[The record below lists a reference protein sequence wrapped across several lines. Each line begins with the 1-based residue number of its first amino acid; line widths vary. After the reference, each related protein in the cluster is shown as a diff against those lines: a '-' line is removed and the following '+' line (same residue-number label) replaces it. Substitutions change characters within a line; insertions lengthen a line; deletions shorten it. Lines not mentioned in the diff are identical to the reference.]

1 LCLLSL
7 ALWACPAAFADADAP
22 QPQAPVAV
30 PTPVP
35 TPTPTPLRLTLS
47 ADSLLAF
54 DKSRLSAYGRQ
65 QLDAFAA
72 QLKTLR
78 YEFITVTG
86 HTDRLGEQVYN
97 MRLSERRAQVVGDY
111 LRDAAGIPAY
121 KLLVRGQ
128 NGANQ
133 ITQPG
138 ACVGTKATKA
148 LIACLQP
155 DRRVDLEVSGTP

>member
-1 LCLLSL
+1 M
-7 ALWACPAAFADADAP
+7 
-22 QPQAPVAV
+22 
-30 PTPVP
+30 PTP
-35 TPTPTPLRLTLS
+35 TPTPTPLQLTLS

-54 DKSRLSAYGRQ
+54 DKSTLSAFGRR

-72 QLKTLR
+72 QIKTLR

-97 MRLSERRAQVVGDY
+97 LRLSERRAQLVGDY
-111 LRDAAGIPAY
+111 LRDVAGIPPD

-133 ITQPG
+133 RTRPG
-138 ACVGTKATKA
+138 DCVGTKPTKA
-148 LIACLQP
+148 LIACLLP
-155 DRRVDLEVSGTP
+155 DRRVDLEVIGSL